1 MFTPKPGHR
10 YDMPVIF
17 GPSEIGGRATY
28 GETRMIA
35 YSFLTE
41 PAAVEPFVPYHFTL
55 AEPAKVTV
63 IGRMHTN
70 VDWLAGR
77 DYRSVRVSLDVQ
89 ARDGDD
95 VLKAPYGLVVW
106 ESDPHPV
113 ISGRE
118 YLGISKMV
126 GEIPPHE
133 YGAGTA
139 AFECYE
145 YGTRL
150 LRAEVSNV
158 APAAAASVAQAN
170 TGRDAITFGWKY
182 IPGPGGAVDAD
193 YPVKQVSR
201 SSVTSMSTGTGSLTL
216 DAPSWEQC
224 PFSSR
229 IIRALAALPVVEVLP
244 ATLTVSAGSQ
254 LDRAA
259 SARLG

>member
-1 MFTPKPGHR
+1 MFKPTPGRR

-17 GPSEIGGRATY
+17 GPSEIGGQATY

-35 YSFLTE
+35 HSFLTD
-41 PAAVEPFVPYHFTL
+41 PSAVEPLVPYHFTL

-63 IGRMHTN
+63 IGRTHTN

-95 VLKAPYGLVVW
+95 VLMAPYGLVVW

-118 YLGISKMV
+118 YLGISKMA
-126 GEIPPHE
+126 GEIPPHTCE
-133 YGAGTA
+133 DGTA

-150 LRAEVSNV
+150 LRVEVSDIQTVDSTTV
-158 APAAAASVAQAN
+158 ARLN
-170 TGRDAITFGWKY
+170 TGHDTITLGWKF
-182 IPGPGGAVDAD
+182 IPGPGGTVDAD

-201 SSVTSMSTGTGSLTL
+201 SSITSMATGTGSLTF
-216 DAPSWEQC
+216 DEPSWEQC

-229 IIRALAALPVVEVLP
+229 IVRALAALPVVDVLP

-259 SARLG
+259 SARLD

>member
-1 MFTPKPGHR
+1 MFKPEPGRR
-10 YDMPVIF
+10 YDMPVVF
-17 GPSEIGGRATY
+17 GPSDIGAQATY

-35 YSFLTE
+35 HAFLTD
-41 PAAVEPFVPYHFTL
+41 PAALEPLVPYHFTL

-63 IGRMHTN
+63 IGRTHTD

-77 DYRSVRVSLDVQ
+77 GYRSVRISIDVLG
-89 ARDGDD
+89 RDGEQ
-95 VLKAPYGLVVW
+95 VIKAPYGLVVW

-126 GEIPPHE
+126 GEMPDHE
-133 YGAGTA
+133 YVPGGA

-150 LRAEVSNV
+150 LRVT
-158 APAAAASVAQAN
+158 ASGLQPVLQREPSS
-170 TGRDAITFGWKY
+170 GSDSITFGWKF
-182 IPGPGGAVDAD
+182 IPGPRGVVDVD

-201 SSVTSMSTGTGSLTL
+201 SRVTSMSTGTGSVVW
-216 DAPSWEQC
+216 DAPTWDQC
-224 PFSSR
+224 PFSAR
-229 IIRALAALPVVEVLP
+229 IIGTLAALPVLEVLP
-244 ATLTVSAGSQ
+244 ATVTVSAASQ

-259 SARLG
+259 SSRLD